1 MWFWESY
8 QLRFEGKNYGNKQ
21 LYLLNM
27 NKSLD
32 IHWQIAPKPM
42 KEPSVLVT
50 SNESTTSSSKYDY
63 LKSKKF
69 FFFLISFFPNVDIKC
84 VPYRFAVSQKF
95 IVEREEPYYFNI
107 WIKVILQCLKKK
119 SYLKKYL
126 LPKLTDLL
134 NMPRIFYAK

>member
-1 MWFWESY
+1 MILGILSASIWRKELWE
-8 QLRFEGKNYGNKQ
+8 QTIVPFEHEQKLGHPLTDCTKTNERTISTGNIKRVDNIIIQ
-21 LYLLNM
+21 VRLS
-27 NKSLD
+27 KIKE
-32 IHWQIAPKPM
+32 IH
-42 KEPSVLVT
+42 
-50 SNESTTSSSKYDY
+50 
-63 LKSKKF
+63 
-69 FFFLISFFPNVDIKC
+69 FFLISFFPNVDIKC